1 MARRQSMW
9 FAALAVG
16 LVAAAAQAVPPV
28 PAYLVIKQG
37 DAYGGSTVSSLNAPF
52 TDGNG
57 KVGFVAALADSQR
70 MIWWNTGPVF
80 YSNSAL
86 PDVLT
91 GGESSMGVSNTGGFI
106 YSPSVNGN
114 DAVHTHGGTLLQRG
128 DPIPPLPGLY
138 STFNSRPAMLPDGT
152 AYWIGGSTAT
162 QGSSTSTNRHLFKAT
177 DPTNPATITRVLGG
191 GDVINGKTIRTTASN
206 FSFWISNNGQHHIH
220 VLDMNVTP
228 NEHVYLDGAFVAV
241 EGDPTGQGDNWENF
255 DLVGVNN
262 AGNYVFSG
270 DTNGAPAT
278 DAFVAYNSVI
288 KVREGQTVDG
298 VTLAGGAAV
307 RAVSINN
314 LDEVV
319 QIWGWGSG
327 TTAQEHL
334 FFGSGPTLENSIRLL
349 SLGDEIDIN
358 GDATSDY
365 KLIDFNASGIV
376 GPGLD
381 LAEDGYVYLDVDL
394 QTIGAADSIQAIIRI
409 AVPEPASL
417 LLAALGVLVLRR
429 R

>member
-16 LVAAAAQAVPPV
+16 LVVATAQAVPPV
-28 PAYLVIKQG
+28 PAYVVIKQG
-37 DAYGGSTVSSLNAPF
+37 DAYGGSTVSSLNSPF

-106 YSPSVNGN
+106 YSPAVNGN
-114 DAVHTHGGTLLQRG
+114 DAVHTHGGTLLKRG

-138 STFNSRPAMLPDGT
+138 SSFNSRPAMLPDGT

-191 GDVINGKTIRTTASN
+191 GDVIDGKTIRTTASN
-206 FSFWISNNGQHHIH
+206 FDFWISNNGLHHIH
-220 VLDMNVTP
+220 VLDMNVTL
-228 NEHVYLDGAFVAV
+228 NEHVYLDGTFVAV
-241 EGDPTGQGDNWENF
+241 EGDPTGQGDNWESF
-255 DLVGVNN
+255 GAVGVNN

-270 DTNGAPAT
+270 DTNGATAT

-358 GDATSDY
+358 GDSTSDY
-365 KLIDFNASGIV
+365 KLIDFNASASV

-417 LLAALGVLVLRR
+417 LLAALGVLALRR